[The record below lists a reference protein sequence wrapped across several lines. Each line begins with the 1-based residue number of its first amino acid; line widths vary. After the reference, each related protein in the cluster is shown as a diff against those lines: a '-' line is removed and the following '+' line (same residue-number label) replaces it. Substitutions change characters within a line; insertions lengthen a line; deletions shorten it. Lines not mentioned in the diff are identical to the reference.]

1 MDRTELKRLS
11 KKHLGSESRYVKLMN
26 KGTMVPKIGKQLTD
40 PATGKPMQYQ
50 LREKGMLV
58 YETKYYTQEEIEAL
72 FMDLEQKEAE
82 RKEQERLKSLAE
94 SVRGLTGISS

>member
-1 MDRTELKRLS
+1 MDKIELKRLS
-11 KKHLGSESRYVKLMN
+11 KKYLGSETRYVKLME
-26 KGTMVPKIGKQLTD
+26 KGIQVPKLGKQLTD
-40 PATGKPMQYQ
+40 PETGKPMQYQ

-58 YETKYYTQEEIEAL
+58 FETKRYSQQEIETL
-72 FMDLEQKEAE
+72 LGNFEKQEAE